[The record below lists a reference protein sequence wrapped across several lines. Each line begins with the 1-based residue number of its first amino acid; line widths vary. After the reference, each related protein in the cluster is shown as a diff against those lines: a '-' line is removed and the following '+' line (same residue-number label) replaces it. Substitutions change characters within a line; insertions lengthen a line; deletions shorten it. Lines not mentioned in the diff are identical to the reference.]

1 MREPDSR
8 IRLRRPTTRDMTL
21 LVIIVLLAGVIVALV
36 ARALRRGRPEVAAP
50 GEPSLRPA
58 TAGGPP
64 AVEGDPAVTGT
75 VLLVEDDAALR
86 GSTQR
91 ILARAGFGVL
101 TAASGAEGL
110 ETWRSHDEPIDV
122 VLSDVVMPGGSG
134 VHLATEITALSPGTP
149 IVLIS
154 GFTPAAL
161 EQHRLVSESI
171 GDVPLLQKPLAPGE
185 LVATMRNAIA
195 SGRRPQSA

>member
-1 MREPDSR
+1 
-8 IRLRRPTTRDMTL
+8 MTS
-21 LVIIVLLAGVIVALV
+21 LVIIVLLAGVVAAALL
-36 ARALRRGRPEVAAP
+36 AYALRRGRPEAAAP
-50 GEPSLRPA
+50 AESWPST
-58 TAGGPP
+58 TAVVPV
-64 AVEGDPAVTGT
+64 AFDGDPTVTGT
-75 VLLVEDDAALR
+75 VLVVEDDEDLR
-86 GSTQR
+86 ASTQR
-91 ILARAGFGVL
+91 ILERAGFGVL

-110 ETWRSHDEPIDV
+110 ETWRSRHEPIDV

-161 EQHRLVSESI
+161 EQHRLVSETI
-171 GDVPLLQKPLAPGE
+171 GDVPLLQKPLAPAE
-185 LVATMRNAIA
+185 LLAVIRGAIS